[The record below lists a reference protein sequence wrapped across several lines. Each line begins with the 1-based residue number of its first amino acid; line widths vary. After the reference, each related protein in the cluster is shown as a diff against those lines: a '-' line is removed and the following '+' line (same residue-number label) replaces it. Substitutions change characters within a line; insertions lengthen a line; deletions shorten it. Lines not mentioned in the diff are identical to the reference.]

1 MKTIIMNM
9 IEKAKKLMQLYVDAM
24 TSYGEAINNSRGL
37 VGA

>member
-9 IEKAKKLMQLYVDAM
+9 IESAKRLASLYIEAMQ
-24 TSYGEAINNSRGL
+24 SYGEAINNSRGL